1 MSMMPSD
8 REFLEKLSGML
19 DVPVEGN
26 ETWFLKAFT
35 HRSYANEKE
44 LGYDNER
51 LEFLGDTVLDL
62 CVAEYLF
69 QEYPDEREGR
79 LSKIKSAVVRADALS
94 RMARQLDLHE
104 FIRLS
109 KGESQVKRGRDKV
122 VADTFEAFVGALYMS
137 SGLDRVR
144 GFILPYVREETE
156 RYLKEGGRNY
166 KGQLLE
172 FTQERDL
179 PNPVYEVDEVLG
191 PEHDPVHRV
200 VARVGDTIYGSGEGS
215 TKKSAEQDAAQE
227 ALDTIRDELGD

>member
-1 MSMMPSD
+1 MTPSN
-8 REFLEKLSGML
+8 REFLEKLRETM
-19 DVPVEGN
+19 DVPVQDN
-26 ETWFLKAFT
+26 ESWFLKAFT

-44 LGYDNER
+44 LNYDNER

-69 QEYPDEREGR
+69 REYPDDREGR

-94 RMARQLDLHE
+94 RMARELGLPG

-137 SGLDRVR
+137 SGLEEVR
-144 GFILPYVREETE
+144 EFILPYVRRETE

-172 FTQERDL
+172 FTQEWDL
-179 PNPVYEVDEVLG
+179 PNPVYEVDEVMG

-200 VARVGDTIYGSGEGS
+200 VAKVEGTVYGSGEGS
-215 TKKSAEQDAAQE
+215 TKKSAEQAAAQE
-227 ALDTIRDELGD
+227 ALDTIRADHGD

>member
-1 MSMMPSD
+1 MRPSD
-8 REFLEKLSGML
+8 QKFLETLRDTLS
-19 DVPVEGN
+19 VPVEGN
-26 ETWFLKAFT
+26 EFWFLKAFT

-44 LGYDNER
+44 LDYDNER

-69 QEYPDEREGR
+69 QEYPEDREGR

-94 RMARQLDLHE
+94 RMARELDLPD

-122 VADTFEAFVGALYMS
+122 VADTFEAFVGAIYMS
-137 SGLDRVR
+137 SGKKKVR
-144 GFILPYVREETE
+144 EFILPYVRRETE
-156 RYLKEGGRNY
+156 RYLEEGGRNY

-179 PNPVYEVDEVLG
+179 PNPVYEVDDVMG
-191 PEHDPVHRV
+191 PEHDPVHRMI
-200 VARVGDTIYGSGEGS
+200 AKVGGTIYGSGEGS

-227 ALDTIRDELGD
+227 ALNSIRDEFGD